1 VKLQNN
7 FVRESDFGHWTNQNV
22 LLLMGLAIAHT
33 PLLDHSDRSVI
44 CASKVKSKLFAKG
57 AIQQI
62 SRDKLHETAPNFV

>member
-1 VKLQNN
+1 
-7 FVRESDFGHWTNQNV
+7 
-22 LLLMGLAIAHT
+22 MGLTIAHT